1 MARDFYEFG
10 PFRLDPHGRRLLR
23 DGLPVV
29 LTPKV
34 FDTLL
39 VLVEHHG
46 RTLSRSELIA
56 KIWPETAVGEHN
68 LNQCIAVLRKV
79 LDDNPRQPNYIATLP
94 GRGYS
99 FVAEVNQNGKT
110 ADSQSQLAPEPE
122 QQSRV
127 SSPPSVGTSEAVG
140 FYAASNGVFKRRA
153 SYAAGLLA
161 ILLLIGA
168 LPLAYRWRS
177 NYLAASPRS
186 VSVLPFD
193 DLGGSSNE
201 SERRYLANG
210 LTQELTA
217 ELARLQSLK
226 VVVGRFSPPAASASG
241 ALAAWDPR
249 STGRS
254 LHVESLLSGS
264 VRQSGAQY
272 RIAVQLIS
280 SRDGRELWSGVYTAD
295 VSDIPSVEEQIVHH
309 TAGALRLPWSA
320 SNDEQWARRH
330 IENPVAHDLY
340 LQARYLWS
348 KRDLDSLRRS
358 VELLQQAISK
368 DPSYARAYAGLADS
382 YGVMAVNGQM
392 PTTKSIPLAREAA
405 AKALQLDPTLAEPH
419 ATLGLLKFEFD
430 WDFSGAQEEFS
441 SCLALNPGYATGHH
455 WAGLNFIAMQ
465 KFEAADAELRR
476 AQELDPLSPMISEG
490 LFENYYAWHRFDD
503 AIQTI
508 RALIARNPTE
518 YAPFSWAIGA
528 SYVAQGRYPEA
539 EVIYREMVER
549 DPEDINFMRLAYL
562 QALEGNRAAARAT
575 LERIE
580 RKPDH
585 MVGPD
590 SFAKVYLA
598 LGDTDTAI
606 AYLQQEYRE
615 HSPSVTNMRDDP
627 ELTPL
632 HDDPRFQQL
641 LHDILAKNE
650 LADANR

>member
-46 RTLSRSELIA
+46 RSLSRSELIA
-56 KIWPETAVGEHN
+56 KIWPETVVGEHN

-99 FVAEVNQNGKT
+99 FVAEVSQNGKT
-110 ADSQSQLAPEPE
+110 ADSQAQLAPESE
-122 QQSRV
+122 QPSRV
-127 SSPPSVGTSEAVG
+127 SSAPPAGASEPVG
-140 FYAASNGVFKRRA
+140 FHATSNGVFKKWG
-153 SYAAGLLA
+153 YAAALLA
-161 ILLLIGA
+161 ILLLIGV
-168 LPLAYRWRS
+168 LPLASRLRS
-177 NYLAASPRS
+177 TYFAATPRS

-193 DLGGSSNE
+193 DLGLASTE

-217 ELARLQSLK
+217 ELARLQGLK
-226 VVVGRFSPPAASASG
+226 VVVGRFSAPAVSVSA
-241 ALAAWDPR
+241 ALAALDPI

-254 LHVESLLSGS
+254 LHVESLLKGS

-272 RIAVQLIS
+272 RIAVQLIR
-280 SRDGRELWSGVYTAD
+280 SRDGQELWSGVYTAD

-309 TAGALRLPWSA
+309 TADTLRVPWSA
-320 SNDEQWARRH
+320 SLDEQWARRH
-330 IENPVAHDLY
+330 IENPEAHDLY

-348 KRDLDSLRRS
+348 KRDADSLRRS
-358 VELLQQAISK
+358 VELLQQAIAK

-392 PTTKSIPLAREAA
+392 PTAKSVPLAREAA

-430 WDFSGAQEEFS
+430 WDFAGAQEEFS
-441 SCLALNPGYATGHH
+441 RCLALNPGYATGHH
-455 WAGLNFIAMQ
+455 WAGLNFIAMG
-465 KFEAADAELRR
+465 KFESADAELRK

-508 RALIARNPTE
+508 RALIARNPIE

-528 SYVAQGRYPEA
+528 SYVAKGMYPEA
-539 EVIYREMVER
+539 EVIYRDLTER
-549 DPEDINFMRLAYL
+549 SPEDINFMRLAYL

-580 RKPDH
+580 HKPDH

-590 SFAKVYLA
+590 SFAKVHLA

-627 ELTPL
+627 ELAPL
-632 HDDPRFQQL
+632 HNDPRFQQL
-641 LHDILAKNE
+641 LHDILTKNE
-650 LADANR
+650 LTNASNR